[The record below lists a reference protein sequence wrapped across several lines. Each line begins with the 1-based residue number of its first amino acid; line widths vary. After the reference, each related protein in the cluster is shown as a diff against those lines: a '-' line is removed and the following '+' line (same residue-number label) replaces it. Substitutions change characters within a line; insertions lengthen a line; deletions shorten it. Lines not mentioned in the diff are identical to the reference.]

1 MGRQPPPGEP
11 QPSGPEPV
19 DVGRPCSTME
29 GVGSSDGPVSFP
41 RSSTMIP
48 PNGLPTG
55 GPPPKAPCGRIAGA
69 SLRVAARRL
78 RAPSVKRCVRM
89 TKREVYSCGRGFWLA
104 TAAEEQD
111 GPSPVADEAERHLR
125 HPAHSGRP
133 MSGIGS
139 AIGDAVGAF
148 LANPAVGLAAHLIE
162 ALVILAS
169 PLLFPLA
176 VVILRIVRPATFA
189 AEHRLALVRESVL
202 QADFIAPR
210 CPDCR
215 RVVEPEWILC
225 PSCRQLLAHM
235 CGHCGRTAEL
245 DWSICAW
252 CGEELQWAG
261 PSELAAHA

>member
-1 MGRQPPPGEP
+1 
-11 QPSGPEPV
+11 
-19 DVGRPCSTME
+19 
-29 GVGSSDGPVSFP
+29 
-41 RSSTMIP
+41 
-48 PNGLPTG
+48 
-55 GPPPKAPCGRIAGA
+55 
-69 SLRVAARRL
+69 
-78 RAPSVKRCVRM
+78 M

-104 TAAEEQD
+104 TAAEEHD
-111 GPSPVADEAERHLR
+111 GPSQLAHDAERHLH
-125 HPAHSGRP
+125 HPARRRCPVSGV
-133 MSGIGS
+133 GS
-139 AIGDAVGAF
+139 AIGDAVGGF

-162 ALVILAS
+162 AYVILVWLAVALWAFVDMRRRTTHLAAAYGAAALVILAS

-176 VVILRIVRPATFA
+176 VVIIRIVRPATFA

-215 RVVEPEWILC
+215 RVVEPDWILC
-225 PSCRQLLAHM
+225 PSCRQMLAHM

>member
-1 MGRQPPPGEP
+1 
-11 QPSGPEPV
+11 
-19 DVGRPCSTME
+19 
-29 GVGSSDGPVSFP
+29 
-41 RSSTMIP
+41 
-48 PNGLPTG
+48 
-55 GPPPKAPCGRIAGA
+55 
-69 SLRVAARRL
+69 
-78 RAPSVKRCVRM
+78 
-89 TKREVYSCGRGFWLA
+89 
-104 TAAEEQD
+104 
-111 GPSPVADEAERHLR
+111 
-125 HPAHSGRP
+125 

-162 ALVILAS
+162 AYIILVCRRTTHLPAAYGAAALVILAS

-235 CGHCGRTAEL
+235 CSHCGRTAEL
-245 DWSICAW
+245 DWSMCAW